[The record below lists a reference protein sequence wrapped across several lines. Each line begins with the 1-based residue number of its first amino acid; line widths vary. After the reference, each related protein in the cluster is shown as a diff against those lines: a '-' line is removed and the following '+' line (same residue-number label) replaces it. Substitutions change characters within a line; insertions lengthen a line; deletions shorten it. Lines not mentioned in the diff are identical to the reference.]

1 MSQSL
6 KSLPIGIFRWKDIC
20 EYNMFFVDKTARL
33 GTLVTNQRKI
43 FLSRPRR
50 MGKTTLVSQLEDLFT
65 NGVKN
70 FKNTAIYDK
79 WPYQDTCPVINLSF
93 INVKGD
99 TIDEVVVSL
108 QRNLARAYN
117 KAGFDSVVASDKPDL
132 ESFLDGLARISWQHQ
147 LVFLIDEWDYLLSNN
162 LHDQVFCDELL
173 SQFRKFYDW
182 LRMLE
187 NVRFILVTGIMRYHS
202 ASLFT
207 GQDIVD
213 ISMEPRWA
221 DLLGITHDELVTCY
235 APYIKVAA
243 ERLGWSEGQLIAQ
256 LKEHY
261 DGFCFDRALSV
272 KLYSPYA
279 LNRFFAP
286 IVNDN
291 EDEEN
296 KAGAQVN
303 LEFLPYWMNSSN
315 ATAAL
320 RAYLTSRPVD
330 LLELKSLIDSNFDIE
345 INEFELIEPVDFSQV
360 TLRSILTNAGY
371 LTIKDKKVVSAQAKN
386 SSSPLSEIAAL
397 DAALGYKTELTD
409 IPAAT
414 LETKKPNMVKKTE
427 VIYVCGFPNLD
438 VSSQFMDVVEK
449 FIAVNINSASGFEE
463 LNMALGVALE
473 QGDIGRAC
481 NIINEL
487 LGGILFDAFQDV
499 HEAFYRTVIADWLRR
514 SFRDVREEQP
524 NYRGRSD
531 IEITTRGKMVIVFEL
546 KLIKD
551 RADESLDYASD
562 DTFAW
567 IKDEVL
573 EPATVQIFDRGYGI
587 NHHNIAKPV
596 TGVILALSQRERRIV
611 AWRKYAPDSGMT
623 EGWLPASD
631 MYHKLVESK
640 GRLVGKAKPIKATS
654 SSSSKAKGK
663 AKSRKA

>member
-20 EYNMFFVDKTARL
+20 SNNMFFVDKTARL

-50 MGKTTLVSQLEDLFT
+50 MGKSTLVSQLEDLFT

-70 FKNTAIYDK
+70 FENTAIYDK

-93 INVKGD
+93 INVSGKS
-99 TIDEVVVSL
+99 IDEVVVSL
-108 QRNLARAYN
+108 QRSLASAYN

-132 ESFLDGLARISWQHQ
+132 EDFLNGLTRISWRHQ
-147 LVFLIDEWDYLLSNN
+147 LVFLIDEWDCLLSNN

-182 LRMLE
+182 LRMLD

-207 GQDIVD
+207 GQDIID
-213 ISMEPRWA
+213 ISMDPRWA
-221 DLLGITHDELVTCY
+221 DLLGITHDELITCY
-235 APYIKVAA
+235 APYINAA
-243 ERLGWSEGQLIAQ
+243 AARLGWSEEHLIAE

-261 DGFCFDRALSV
+261 DGFCFDRSLSA

-286 IVNDN
+286 IVDSNDS
-291 EDEEN
+291 ESSARI
-296 KAGAQVN
+296 KP
-303 LEFLPYWMNSSN
+303 EFLPYWMNSSN
-315 ATAAL
+315 AAAAL
-320 RAYLTSRPVD
+320 RSYLLTKPFD
-330 LLELKSLIDSNFDIE
+330 LPNDFIELKSLVDSGIE
-345 INEFELIEPVDFSQV
+345 ISDVDLTQPVDLSNV
-360 TLRSILTNAGY
+360 TIRSILTQAGY
-371 LTIKDKKVVSAQAKN
+371 LTLKGKKVVPVKN
-386 SSSPLSEIAAL
+386 SVKLRQDALEDLTAA
-397 DAALGYKTELTD
+397 DDTELVYICGVPNRDVASEFTKVVKHFIDAYINIDKKAD
-409 IPAAT
+409 IICDELYDS
-414 LETKKPNMVKKTE
+414 LER
-427 VIYVCGFPNLD
+427 D
-438 VSSQFMDVVEK
+438 D
-449 FIAVNINSASGFEE
+449 IA
-463 LNMALGVALE
+463 
-473 QGDIGRAC
+473 RAC
-481 NIINEL
+481 NSFNEL
-487 LGGILFDAFQDV
+487 IEGIRFDVFKDA
-499 HEAFYRTVIADWLRR
+499 HEAFYRYVMASWLSRIYK
-514 SFRDVREEQP
+514 DVREEQP

-531 IEITTRGKMVIVFEL
+531 IEITTNRKMVIVFEL

-551 RADESLDYASD
+551 RADETLDYASD

-573 EPATVQIFDRGYGI
+573 EPAKVQIFDRGYGI
-587 NHHNIAKPV
+587 NHHNIGKPV

-611 AWRKYAPDSGMT
+611 AWRKYAPDSDVT

-640 GRLVGKAKPIKATS
+640 GRLVGKAKSIKATS